1 VVPGIQASVVLGSV
15 SVGGVRAIRVA
26 GAVAHT
32 PLWMIL
38 DIVPSTG
45 AVIADSMNGPNHV
58 MTSRYA
64 PVAP

>member
-1 VVPGIQASVVLGSV
+1 
-15 SVGGVRAIRVA
+15 
-26 GAVAHT
+26 
-32 PLWMIL
+32 MIL